1 MRQAYLHRLRCRANL
16 PSIGDTA
23 TPAIRPKSI
32 VAPSDIMQND
42 LRHLR
47 SVVGSLTR
55 DVAPGERVA
64 FAQALSAR
72 ALAEYRRRV
81 CPRAPMLKLP
91 KSDVELRGEAAAEA
105 LRLGRLY
112 AAMDEPMAAYLLGTL
127 YTLALPDDLR
137 ARNGMFFT
145 PPALVERLLDMVEG
159 AGGDW
164 VQHTVIDPAAGGGA
178 FVVPVALR
186 MSAALQTAGATA
198 AEVVEHIASHLSGIE
213 IDPFSGW
220 MANVLLNVALWDLCR
235 EAGQTLPPLVTTA
248 DSLRHGFG
256 KRRYDVV
263 IGNPPYGR
271 VTLEPEQR
279 KRFARSL
286 YGHANLYGLFTDLAV
301 QLCRPGGVIGYVTPA
316 SFLGGQYFKNLR
328 ALLAAE
334 APPIAIDFISN
345 RAGVFDK
352 VLQETV
358 LIALVRGSRHELVSV
373 CTSQPSG
380 IGRHYRI
387 IEGGDFRIPANEHAP
402 WVLPRDIGDVDLL
415 RRAAGMPHRLRDYGL
430 AVSTGPL
437 VWNRHKDQLTTS
449 NGRSCFPLIWSE
461 SVLPSGEFHYSFQR
475 RNHQPYFVWR
485 PGQDHLLTRQPV
497 VLVQRAT
504 AKEQHR
510 RLIAALMP
518 AHFIEEHGAAVVENH
533 LNMIYPV
540 DGDSLVS
547 LRAVSALLNSSVA
560 DRIFRCINGSV
571 AVSAFELESLPFP
584 PPEIMHELDA
594 MLERRESKNAIE
606 DFLSVSYRSET
617 VGVAA

>member
-1 MRQAYLHRLRCRANL
+1 
-16 PSIGDTA
+16 
-23 TPAIRPKSI
+23 
-32 VAPSDIMQND
+32 MQND

-47 SVVGSLTR
+47 SVVSSLTR

-64 FAQALSAR
+64 FAQAFAAR

-81 CPRAPMLKLP
+81 CPRAPVLKLP
-91 KSDVELRGEAAAEA
+91 KPEVKLRAEAVAEA

-112 AAMDEPMAAYLLGTL
+112 ATMDEPTAAYLLGTL

-137 ARNGMFFT
+137 AGNGMFFT
-145 PPALVERLLDMVEG
+145 PPALVDRLLDMVEG

-164 VQHTVIDPAAGGGA
+164 AQHTVIDPAAGGGA
-178 FVVPVALR
+178 FVTSLALR
-186 MSAALQTAGATA
+186 MAAALQGAGATA

-213 IDPFSGW
+213 IDPFSTW
-220 MANVLLNVALWDLCR
+220 MANVLLNVALWDLCE
-235 EAGQTLPPLVTTA
+235 EAGQRLPALVTTA
-248 DSLRHGFG
+248 DSLRHDYGD
-256 KRRYDVV
+256 RRYDVV

-271 VTLEPEQR
+271 VSLEPELR
-279 KRFARSL
+279 KRYARSL

-301 QLCRPGGVIGYVTPA
+301 QLCRPGGFIGYVTPA

-328 ALLAAE
+328 ALLASE
-334 APPIAIDFISN
+334 APPVAIDFISN

-358 LIALVRGSRHELVSV
+358 LTVLVRGRSRHELVSV
-373 CTSQPSG
+373 CTSQLSG
-380 IGRHYRI
+380 IGRHYRMV
-387 IEGGDFRIPANEHAP
+387 EGGDFRIPEDEHAP
-402 WVLPRDIGDVDLL
+402 WVLPRDAGDVDLL
-415 RRAAGMPHRLRDYGL
+415 QRAAGMPHRLQDYGL

-437 VWNRHKDQLTTS
+437 VWNRHKEQLTTLR
-449 NGRSCFPLIWSE
+449 GRNSFPLIWSE
-461 SVLPSGEFHYSFQR
+461 SVLPSGEFHFRFQR
-475 RNHQPYFVWR
+475 RNHQPYFAWR

-497 VLVQRAT
+497 VLVQRTT

-510 RLIAALMP
+510 RLVAALMP
-518 AHFIEEHGAAVVENH
+518 ARFVEEHGAAVVENH

-540 DGDSLVS
+540 DGECPVS
-547 LRAVSALLNSSVA
+547 LRAVTALLNSGVA

-594 MLERRESKNAIE
+594 MLERRESRSAIE
-606 DFLSVSYRSET
+606 DFLNISYRNET

>member
-1 MRQAYLHRLRCRANL
+1 
-16 PSIGDTA
+16 
-23 TPAIRPKSI
+23 
-32 VAPSDIMQND
+32 MQND

-47 SVVGSLTR
+47 SVVSSLTR
-55 DVAPGERVA
+55 DVAPGDRVA
-64 FAQALSAR
+64 FAQAFSAR
-72 ALAEYRRRV
+72 SLAEYCRRV
-81 CPRAPMLKLP
+81 CPRAPALKLP
-91 KSDVELRGEAAAEA
+91 KSGVSLRAESVAEA

-112 AAMDEPMAAYLLGTL
+112 ATMDEPVAAYLLGTL

-137 ARNGMFFT
+137 AGNGMYFT
-145 PPALVERLLDMVEG
+145 PPVIVDRLLDMVEA

-178 FVVPVALR
+178 FVTPLAMR
-186 MSAALQTAGATA
+186 MAAALQAAGATA
-198 AEVVEHIASHLSGIE
+198 AEAVEHISSHLSGIE

-220 MANVLLNVALWDLCR
+220 MANVFLNVALWDLCE
-235 EAGQTLPPLVTTA
+235 EAGQRLPPLVTTA
-248 DSLRHGFG
+248 DSLRHDLG

-271 VTLEPEQR
+271 VTLEPELR
-279 KRFARSL
+279 RRYARSL

-334 APPIAIDFISN
+334 APPVAIDFISK

-358 LIALVRGSRHELVSV
+358 LIALVRGSRHESVSV
-373 CTSQPSG
+373 CTSQLSG
-380 IGRHYRI
+380 IGERYRKV
-387 IEGGDFRIPANEHAP
+387 EGGDFRIPENEHAP
-402 WVLPRDIGDVDLL
+402 WVLPRDAGDVDLL
-415 RRAAGMPHRLRDYGL
+415 RHAAGMPHRLQDYGL
-430 AVSTGPL
+430 VVSTGPL
-437 VWNRHKDQLTTS
+437 VWNRHKEQLTTS
-449 NGRSCFPLIWSE
+449 KGRNGFPLIWSE
-461 SVLPSGEFHYSFQR
+461 SVLPSGEFSFSFQR
-475 RNHQPYFVWR
+475 RNHQPFFIWR
-485 PGQDHLLTRQPV
+485 PGQDHLLMRQPA
-497 VLVQRAT
+497 VLVQRTT

-510 RLIAALMP
+510 RLFAAIMP
-518 AHFIEEHGAAVVENH
+518 ARFIEEHGAAVVENH
-533 LNMIYPV
+533 LNMIYPA
-540 DGDSLVS
+540 DGDCPIS

-571 AVSAFELESLPFP
+571 AVSAFELESLPLP

-594 MLERRESKNAIE
+594 MLERRESKTAVE
-606 DFLSVSYRSET
+606 DFLSVSYRNET

>member
-1 MRQAYLHRLRCRANL
+1 MHAPEQRATL
-16 PSIGDTA
+16 PSIGDKA
-23 TPAIRPKSI
+23 TPAVRLSH
-32 VAPSDIMQND
+32 SGRELLNTMQND

-47 SVVGSLTR
+47 SVVGTLTR
-55 DVAPGERVA
+55 DIAPGDRVA
-64 FAQALSAR
+64 FAQAFSAQ

-81 CPRAPMLKLP
+81 CPRAPVLKLP
-91 KSDVELRGEAAAEA
+91 VPDVKLRAEAVAEA

-112 AAMDEPMAAYLLGTL
+112 ATMDEPVAAYLLTTL

-137 ARNGMFFT
+137 AGNGMFFT
-145 PPALVERLLDMVEG
+145 PPALVDRLLDMVES

-164 VQHTVIDPAAGGGA
+164 AQHTVIDPAAGGGA
-178 FVVPVALR
+178 FITSVAVR
-186 MSAALQTAGATA
+186 MAAALQAAGAA
-198 AEVVEHIASHLSGIE
+198 PLEVVEHITSHLSGIE

-220 MANVLLNVALWDLCR
+220 MADVFLNVALWELCV
-235 EAGQTLPPLVTTA
+235 EAGQAIPPLVTPG
-248 DSLRHGFG
+248 DSLRHDFG
-256 KRRYDVV
+256 NRRYDIV

-271 VTLEPEQR
+271 VTLEPELR
-279 KRFARSL
+279 KRYARSL

-334 APPIAIDFISN
+334 APPIAIDFISD

-358 LIALVRGSRHELVSV
+358 LIALVRGSRRELVSV
-373 CTSQPSG
+373 CTSQPSA
-380 IGRHYRI
+380 IGGRYRI
-387 IEGGDFRIPANEHAP
+387 VEGGDFRIPENEHAP

-415 RRAAGMPHRLRDYGL
+415 RRAAEMPHRLSDYGL

-437 VWNRHKDQLTTS
+437 VWNRHKEQLATS
-449 NGRSCFPLIWSE
+449 KGRSCFPLIWSE
-461 SVLPSGEFHYSFQR
+461 SVLPSGEFRYSFQR
-475 RNHQPYFVWR
+475 RNHQPFFAWK

-497 VLVQRAT
+497 VLVQRTT

-518 AHFIEEHGAAVVENH
+518 ARFIEEHGAAVVENH

-540 DGDSLVS
+540 GGDCPVS
-547 LRAVSALLNSSVA
+547 LRAVSALLNSGVA

-571 AVSAFELESLPFP
+571 AVSAFELESLPLP

-594 MLERRESKNAIE
+594 MLERRESRSAIE
-606 DFLSVSYRSET
+606 DFLSISYRNET
-617 VGVAA
+617 VEAAA